1 MMQPLQGSLVA
12 LVTPML
18 ENGSLDFNALEA
30 LIEWH
35 IESGTNGIVSVGTTG
50 ESATVSVP
58 EHLEIINK
66 TINFVDGRVPVIAG
80 TGGNSTQEA
89 IELTQ
94 TAAELGADYALLV
107 TPYYN
112 KPNQEGLFQHF
123 IKIAD
128 SAEIPQILYNVP
140 SRTACD
146 LMPETVMRL
155 ANHQNIVGIK
165 EALDS
170 SERFSELI
178 KISQS
183 IADQKHFSVFSGDDP
198 TFNSFMANGGDGVIS
213 VAANVVPSYISQ
225 ICSFG
230 VISVAA
236 NVVPSYISQICSL
249 NLSGQFDEAKE
260 LNSIL
265 DNLYELLFVESN
277 PIPVKW
283 ILNRMKRIQSG
294 IRLPLVPYNESFHEK
309 TINEMIKLKL
319 L

>member
-18 ENGSLDFNALEA
+18 ENGGLDFNALEA

-128 SAEIPQILYNVP
+128 SVEIPQILYNVP

-170 SERFSELI
+170 SERLSELI

-183 IADQKHFSVFSGDDP
+183 IADQKNFSVFSGDDP
-198 TFNSFMANGGDGVIS
+198 TFNSFMANGGD
-213 VAANVVPSYISQ
+213 
-225 ICSFG
+225 G

>member
-18 ENGSLDFNALEA
+18 EDGSLDFNALEA

-50 ESATVSVP
+50 ESATVSVS
-58 EHLEIINK
+58 EHLKIINK
-66 TINFVDGRVPVIAG
+66 TINFVNGRVPVIAG

-94 TAAELGADYALLV
+94 TAAELGADFALLV

-123 IKIAD
+123 IKIAN
-128 SAEIPQILYNVP
+128 SADIPQILYNVP

-155 ANHQNIVGIK
+155 TNHQNIVGIK

-170 SERFSELI
+170 SERLSKLI

-183 IADQKHFSVFSGDDP
+183 IADQKKFLVFSGDDP

-225 ICSFG
+225 ICS
-230 VISVAA
+230 
-236 NVVPSYISQICSL
+236 L
-249 NLSGQFDEAKE
+249 NLSDQFDEAKE

-265 DNLYELLFVESN
+265 ENLYELLFVESN

-283 ILNRMKRIQSG
+283 MLNKMKRIQSG
-294 IRLPLVPYNESFHEK
+294 IRLPLVPYNQVFHEK

-319 L
+319 I